1 MSWLTLLPALIAIV
15 VVFWRKEVIIA
26 LGAALFTAVLLLQ
39 LQQAQLGPLLPL
51 DTLVASIEV
60 IVTTVADEGNA
71 RLLLFALLVGALMA
85 YMRDSGG
92 VSALVQRLIHA
103 GVAKNARQSRFLA
116 FFTGIIIFIESNLS
130 VLTAGFLTRGLFD
143 KFKLSRAELA
153 YIVDSTSAPICIL
166 ILLNGWGA
174 FILGLLGHY
183 QLGISSVDV
192 MLGSIALN
200 FYPILTLLL
209 VLFTVITGKHFGP
222 MRYARVYTHNDTPS
236 HGTNVHHAIAV
247 HHDSDVAQVHTTTAT
262 PSAAQPT
269 PAQDQ
274 LQGKV
279 RYMLLPLFT
288 MIISMIGVM
297 LWTGNGD
304 LTAGSGSK
312 AVLYATAAACLMS
325 YVLLTID
332 KRFSHQQLVDI
343 GFKGMSELLGLVSI
357 LLLAIALGSALK
369 SLGTGAFIAQLVSDS
384 LPLWLIPAM
393 LFLAGALIS
402 FTTGTSWGTFAILIP
417 IGMPLVAAL
426 ELPPALLLAAILGG
440 GVFGD
445 HCSPISDTT
454 AVSAVA
460 AGCDLLEHVQTQLP
474 YALCCAALSLIGYLV
489 VGWVWLA

>member
-1 MSWLTLLPALIAIV
+1 MGWLTLLPALVAIV

-39 LQQAQLGPLLPL
+39 LQQSTLGISLPL
-51 DTLVASIEV
+51 NAAVESIEV
-60 IVTTVADEGNA
+60 LVDTVADEGNA

-92 VSALVQRLIHA
+92 VSALVTRLINA
-103 GVAKNARQSRFLA
+103 GVAKNARQSRLLA

-153 YIVDSTSAPICIL
+153 YIVDSTSAPVCIL

-183 QLGISSVDV
+183 PLGMSSVDV

-200 FYPILTLLL
+200 FYPIFTLLL
-209 VLFTVITGKHFGP
+209 VFFTIMTGKHVGP
-222 MRYARVYTHNDTPS
+222 MRFARVYSYSEPTDVTAQPIGANITHDHATTGSES
-236 HGTNVHHAIAV
+236 HQTH
-247 HHDSDVAQVHTTTAT
+247 HHDQ
-262 PSAAQPT
+262 QR
-269 PAQDQ
+269 
-274 LQGKV
+274 GKV
-279 RYMLLPLFT
+279 RYMILPLLT
-288 MIISMIGVM
+288 MIFSMVGVM

-312 AVLYATAAACLMS
+312 AVLYATAAACIMS

-332 KRFSHQQLVDI
+332 KRFTHQQLVDI
-343 GFKGMSELLGLVSI
+343 GFKGMSELLGLVTI

-369 SLGTGAFIAQLVSDS
+369 TLGTGTFIAQLVSQS

-426 ELPPALLLAAILGG
+426 DLPPALLLAAILGG

-474 YALCCAALSLIGYLV
+474 YALFCALLSFIGYLL
-489 VGWVWLA
+489 VGWMWLA

>member
-1 MSWLTLLPALIAIV
+1 MSWLTLLPALVAIV

-39 LQQAQLGPLLPL
+39 LQQSQLSISLPL
-51 DTLVASIEV
+51 NAAVASIEV
-60 IVTTVADEGNA
+60 VVDTVTDAGNA

-92 VSALVQRLIHA
+92 VSALVTRLINA
-103 GVAKNARQSRFLA
+103 GVAKNARQSRLLA

-153 YIVDSTSAPICIL
+153 YIVDSTSAPVCIL

-183 QLGISSVDV
+183 DLGISSVDV

-209 VLFTVITGKHFGP
+209 VFFTIMTGKHIGP
-222 MRYARVYTHNDTPS
+222 MRSARVYSHVEPINVTEQPAGTDHTHQDGSTPTLQN
-236 HGTNVHHAIAV
+236 HV
-247 HHDSDVAQVHTTTAT
+247 
-262 PSAAQPT
+262 QPQ
-269 PAQDQ
+269 QDQ
-274 LQGKV
+274 RQGKV
-279 RYMLLPLFT
+279 RYMILPLLT
-288 MIISMIGVM
+288 MILSMVGVM

-312 AVLYATAAACLMS
+312 AVLYATAAACVMS
-325 YVLLTID
+325 YILLTID
-332 KRFSHQQLVDI
+332 KRFTHQQLVDI
-343 GFKGMSELLGLVSI
+343 GFKGMSELLGLVTI

-369 SLGTGAFIAQLVSDS
+369 TLGTGTFIAQLVSQS

-417 IGMPLVAAL
+417 IGMPLVTAL
-426 ELPPALLLAAILGG
+426 DLPPALLLAAILGG

-474 YALCCAALSLIGYLV
+474 YALFCALLSLIGYLL
-489 VGWVWLA
+489 VGWFWLA